1 MTRENK
7 SGKAA
12 FAERKELNKSIKK
25 AENEVNALEKAITQI
40 EAEMD
45 RVLAKMNRDS
55 ENAIDTSLFE
65 EFVELQDKMEKKMNQ
80 WESAHAELEQLEK
93 KRSEM
98 DA

>member
-1 MTRENK
+1 M
-7 SGKAA
+7 S
-12 FAERKELNKSIKK
+12 
-25 AENEVNALEKAITQI
+25 
-40 EAEMD
+40 
-45 RVLAKMNRDS
+45 RDS